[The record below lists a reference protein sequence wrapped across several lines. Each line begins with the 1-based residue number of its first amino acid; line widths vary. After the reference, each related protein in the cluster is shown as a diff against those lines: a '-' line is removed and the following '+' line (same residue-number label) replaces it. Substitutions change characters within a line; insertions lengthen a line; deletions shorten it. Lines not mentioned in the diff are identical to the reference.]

1 MVLFFF
7 LRITQAHIWQKKQK
21 ALWKNWISELE
32 LPYGKYS
39 EQNSKLNLFIYL
51 FQYNGKDVI

>member
-1 MVLFFF
+1 MFIEINIFKGEETNTPGFIFF

-32 LPYGKYS
+32 LPYS
-39 EQNSKLNLFIYL
+39 
-51 FQYNGKDVI
+51 VH

>member
-1 MVLFFF
+1 MAKE
-7 LRITQAHIWQKKQK
+7 TK
-21 ALWKNWISELE
+21 ALWKKLISELE
-32 LPYGKYS
+32 LPYGKYN